1 VTVSRRLVPWLLV
14 AGGVAGVFIG
24 LRLYAVFA
32 GG

>member
-14 AGGVAGVFIG
+14 LGAVAGVVIG
-24 LRLYAVFA
+24 SRLYAVFA